1 MSESANVP
9 AIGFSVTVDISQGRQ
24 MVLQGFFPDD
34 EPDEAVNARLD
45 RALKF
50 ADRQRAKYEVPVLA
64 EERAKLRDELAQY
77 DEDVAVAEEN
87 FQKSQ
92 ATFDVQIL
100 ETQGQIRRT
109 MDEGETKARSAG
121 KIGAYKPQGQTKHNI
136 EIAKKQIED
145 YAAQKEKNVA
155 ERESFLNN
163 IKIAIDR
170 RKARIALLDEKIAD
184 LEKANV

>member
-1 MSESANVP
+1 MSETANVP

-34 EPDEAVNARLD
+34 EPDANVNARLD
-45 RALKF
+45 RALRF

-64 EERAKLRDELAQY
+64 EERAKMEDELAQY
-77 DEDVAVAEEN
+77 DEDVALAEDN

-100 ETQGQIRRT
+100 ETQNQIRRT
-109 MDEGETKARSAG
+109 IEDGEDKARRAG
-121 KIGAYKPQGQTKHNI
+121 KIGAYKPQGQTAHNI
-136 EIAKKQIED
+136 EIAKQQLKD
-145 YAAQKEKNVA
+145 YASQKEKNAA
-155 ERESFLNN
+155 ERQGFLDN

-170 RKARIALLDEKIAD
+170 RKARIALLDEKIAE
-184 LEKANV
+184 LEKANG